1 MKQILNVKIDK
12 TKEYP
17 IEISNESIENLR
29 DKLFEFTKNQKRL
42 FVISKK
48 VYKLYANQLNLPK
61 DEVFILKDGE
71 CEKNIN
77 NYQKILKQAISI
89 GLTRK
94 DVIIAIGGGVVGDI
108 AGFVAATYMRGIDF
122 IQVPTTL
129 LAAVDSSVGGK
140 TAIDLDCGKNI
151 IGAFYQPKAVYININ
166 FINTLDNRQFMSGM
180 AEVIKYSFIEN
191 NCGYESPLYLFELL
205 TLAKDKIIDR
215 EPVSIAKIIEYCLKL
230 KIAVVT
236 QDEKENGLR
245 KVLNFGHTYGH
256 VLETITKYKKYT
268 HGEAIIFG
276 MYFIIDW
283 AYKNEFIT
291 YTNYKVSIE
300 LLEKYGYK
308 RLNKKY
314 SPELI
319 VDIIKKD
326 KKATSNEILFIV
338 PCEKKTVK
346 EVKIPVI
353 EIYKMVR

>member
-1 MKQILNVKIDK
+1 M
-12 TKEYP
+12 
-17 IEISNESIENLR
+17 R
-29 DKLFEFTKNQKRL
+29 DKLYEITKNKQRL

-48 VYKLYANQLNLPK
+48 VYKLYADQLNLSK
-61 DEVFILKDGE
+61 EEIFILKDGE

-77 NYQKILKQAISI
+77 NYLKILKQAISI

-140 TAIDLDCGKNI
+140 TAIDIDNGKNI
-151 IGAFYQPKAVYININ
+151 VGAFYQPKAVYININ

-191 NCGYESPLYLFELL
+191 NCGYENPLYLFELL
-205 TLAKDKIIDR
+205 TLAKDKILAR
-215 EPVSIAKIIEYCLKL
+215 ESVSIAKIIEYCLKL

-236 QDEKENGLR
+236 KDEKENGLR

-256 VLETITKYKKYT
+256 VLEAITKYKKYT

-291 YTNYKVSIE
+291 YTNYKISIE

-308 RLNKKY
+308 RLEKKY
-314 SPELI
+314 PPELI

-326 KKATSNEILFIV
+326 KKADSNEILFIV

-346 EVKIPVI
+346 EIKIQVTD
-353 EIYKMVR
+353 IYKMVK